1 MKSAYQIDREM
12 MAAWLEWT
20 KAQEEAD
27 RAEAEYD
34 KAAFEMKKCLEEAET
49 KQAEH
54 GTKTGGN
61 RNDHQRIKASHNK
74 REASQRVG

>member
-12 MAAWLEWT
+12 MDAWLKWI

-27 RAEAEYD
+27 RAKAEYD

-49 KQAEH
+49 KQVAYM
-54 GTKTGGN
+54 N
-61 RNDHQRIKASHNK
+61 L
-74 REASQRVG
+74 